1 MVAKYDVEGTKKP
14 KKNSQPAMSES
25 DIEKLKKRSQQVV
38 AAYGARTELYTRY
51 REMFFMTDESRR
63 PMNSKVDEKD
73 WAITVSPSARNEVV
87 GMVRLLD
94 TSEIHVEVRDGN
106 ESAPKSDK
114 IEAALLTMLR
124 VSSEFRRARVESDAA
139 LSAVLYGPVVMYSES
154 VADVQTTA
162 KSYYQKRQLERIAKR
177 TPFLIRNLNSEQSF
191 PEWGEFGLLSHTW
204 EYKVRGAVLEERW
217 GVKDVKPDQ
226 EYVVRDIYDCEN
238 RLVYVDGRKDAL
250 FAGPH
255 GLDTIPVVV
264 RYAGGSSLFHK
275 PEEQMQSF
283 LYAKAK
289 SRLDKREN
297 AMLTAMATAVNVRG
311 MMGPLI
317 AIDPENAP
325 QEVKIDFSG
334 HIRTIKAKVQQVDD
348 KVIDPVLFQWKNLL
362 DELSAQSTIHRQTL
376 GENISGSTFSAL
388 NMLSNAGKLPLV
400 DMQRGIEM
408 AFRDVFLNILL
419 RIKTEGIEN
428 ELIAPQD
435 IPDDIELDVTLEP
448 DLAQDDLRNAQI
460 VSQLKGAGANVSDEW
475 INTNLLKIGDSNE
488 MFRQKTKEEFRKAI
502 VGQIMQNPQV
512 MGQFM
517 QAVMGKGSGQPSAG
531 GQPPSLPA
539 GGQEMTPEMMAQMQ
553 AQGGP
558 PQGMMPEAG
567 GEQMPMT
574 DAMPMPS
581 EMPVRGANG

>member
-1 MVAKYDVEGTKKP
+1 MVAKYKQEEKKG
-14 KKNSQPAMSES
+14 SQPTMSVE

-38 AAYGARTELYTRY
+38 SAYGARTELYTRY

-106 ESAPKSDK
+106 EPAPKSDK
-114 IEAALLTMLR
+114 IEQALLTMLR
-124 VSSEFRRARVESDAA
+124 VSGEFRRARVESDAA

-162 KSYYQKRQLERIAKR
+162 KSVYQKRQLERIAKR

-204 EYKVRGAVLEERW
+204 EYRVRGAVLEERW

-226 EYVVRDIYDCEN
+226 EYMVRDIYDCEN
-238 RLVYVDGRKDAL
+238 RLVYVDGRKDVL

-325 QEVKIDFSG
+325 QQVQVDFSG

-428 ELIAPQD
+428 ELISPQD

-460 VSQLKGAGANVSDEW
+460 VSQLKGSGANVSDEW

-488 MFRQKTKEEFRKAI
+488 MFRQKTKEELRKAI

-512 MGQFM
+512 MGQFV
-517 QAVMGKGSGQPSAG
+517 QVVMGAPKTPPPAPPQTTNTLGEGS
-531 GQPPSLPA
+531 
-539 GGQEMTPEMMAQMQ
+539 QEMPPEMMAQMQ

-558 PQGMMPEAG
+558 PQGMMPGAG